1 MNARS
6 YMRLIAAVAALAI
19 AATACTSNV
28 PNRAGG
34 TTNAKVSVVL
44 TLASGNEAR
53 PAQLTDWINQ
63 VHDLSHGSIRI
74 EVNDSW
80 RAGQPGYE
88 AGTVQ
93 DVKHGKVDMAWV
105 GARVMDRVGVSSFQ
119 ALLAPMLV
127 DSYALETSVFQ
138 AGIPAHMLTGV
149 SAAGVVGV
157 GVLPG
162 PMRKVTGIAKPFLT
176 PADFAGT
183 RIADQDSAL
192 TQTTLRALGATAV
205 PIPAGANPHGVDGLE
220 QQLQSIAGD
229 QYDPIPKYTTANL
242 NLWPRPLVIIMG
254 HAAWA
259 KLSATQRDTLRKAA
273 AATVQPAI
281 DASRQEDQQAVPGL
295 CKRGTRLPAA
305 LPHQLAQLRAAVGP
319 VYATLRRDASTNK
332 WLDQIQALKQ
342 HLDVA
347 PETVSC
353 AGIGGAPQPATPID
367 GTYWA
372 RSGLAD
378 ILAACHGKPP
388 PGPGARPGAPAH
400 GTLEVVFHHGDVTQY
415 GQLDGQTK
423 EIGWRGTYQVYRDTL
438 ELTEAGPG
446 ATMTLT
452 WSLHG
457 STLILSNLRNGH
469 DCLDVATWA
478 HSWTKGT

>member
-6 YMRLIAAVAALAI
+6 YMRLIAAVAGLVT
-19 AATACTSNV
+19 ATAACSSSGV

-34 TTNAKVSVVL
+34 TVGAKASVAL
-44 TLASGNEAR
+44 TLANGNEAR

-93 DVKHGKVDMAWV
+93 DVKHGTVDMAWV
-105 GARVMDRVGVSSFQ
+105 GARVMDRVGVTSFQ

-192 TQTTLRALGATAV
+192 TQTTLHALGATAV

-220 QQLQSIAGD
+220 QQLQSIDGV

-242 NLWPRPLVIIMG
+242 NLWPRPLVVIMG
-254 HAAWA
+254 NAAWA

-273 AATVQPAI
+273 TATVQPAI
-281 DASRQEDQQAVPGL
+281 DASRQEDQQAVPEL

-305 LPHQLAQLRAAVGP
+305 LPHQLAELRDAVRP

-353 AGIGGAPQPATPID
+353 AGIGAPQPATPID
-367 GTYWA
+367 GTYSR

-378 ILAACHGKPP
+378 FLAACHKPP
-388 PGPGARPGAPAH
+388 PGPGAPAH
-400 GTLEVVFHHGDVTQY
+400 GTLEVVFHHGDVIQY
-415 GQLDGQTK
+415 EQPDGGTK
-423 EIGWRGTYQVYRDTL
+423 DIGWRGTYQVFRDTL
-438 ELTEAGPG
+438 ELTEAGTG

-457 STLILSNLRNGH
+457 STLTLSNLQNGH
-469 DCLDVATWA
+469 CDDVSVWA
-478 HSWTKGT
+478 HAWTKRT